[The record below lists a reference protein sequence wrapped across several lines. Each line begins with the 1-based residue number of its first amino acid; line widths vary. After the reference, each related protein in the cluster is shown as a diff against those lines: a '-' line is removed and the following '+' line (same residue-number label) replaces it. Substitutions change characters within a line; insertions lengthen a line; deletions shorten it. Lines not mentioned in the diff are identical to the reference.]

1 MTIRLLALDLDGT
14 LFGDDLFIS
23 PRTRNAIADAQA
35 AGVIVTIATG
45 RMFRSARQVAA
56 DLKIAGPLICYQG
69 ALIEHSITE
78 EILMHKTLPISIAQE
93 IVSTCF
99 EARLHVNVYCDD
111 NLYVS
116 EITPGARF
124 YSKINL
130 DLPMHV
136 VGDLNEWLDAQGR
149 HEPTKLVIITEP
161 EQTDRTLAMF
171 TELYGGRTQVTKSH
185 PRFTELTNRDASKGR
200 ALAILAERYGVP
212 REEVMA
218 IGDGYN
224 DMDMIE
230 WAGWGVAMASAPQSV
245 RDLARV
251 VSPPLSED
259 GSADT
264 IERYVLQS

>member
-23 PRTRNAIADAQA
+23 PRTRKAIADAQT

-45 RMFRSARQVAA
+45 RMFRSARQVAG
-56 DLKIAGPLICYQG
+56 DLKIAGSLICYQG
-69 ALIEHSITE
+69 ALIENSITE
-78 EILMHKTLPISIAQE
+78 EILMHKTVPINIAQE
-93 IVSTCF
+93 IVSTCV
-99 EARLHVNVYCDD
+99 EANLHVNVYCDD

-136 VGDLNEWLDAQGR
+136 VGDLNQWLDAEGR

-161 EQTDRTLAMF
+161 EHTDSTLAMF
-171 TELYGGRTQVTKSH
+171 TKLYGGRTQVTKSH
-185 PRFTELTNRDASKGR
+185 PRFTELTNLDASKGR

-245 RDLARV
+245 RDLARI

-264 IERYVLQS
+264 IERYVLQA